1 MINYKAIIR
10 VIGNLLLLETVMLLL
25 SSGISAYYHDDALM
39 SLLITAGL
47 TGFFGSFMTVLCRN
61 SSKVFTR
68 RDGYIMVTF
77 SWLAFALFGMLPFY
91 IQGHIPSVTDAFF
104 EAMSGITSTGATIL
118 DDIDSMPHGL
128 LFWRSITQW
137 FGGLGI
143 IIFTI

>member
-77 SWLAFALFGMLPFY
+77 SWLPTLNAP
-91 IQGHIPSVTDAFF
+91 I
-104 EAMSGITSTGATIL
+104 
-118 DDIDSMPHGL
+118 
-128 LFWRSITQW
+128 SIAICSIW
-137 FGGLGI
+137 
-143 IIFTI
+143 